1 MQGRAAGREK
11 GIPETVLSEA
21 EVLGTV
27 FFLMAGTL
35 NTAGG

>member
-1 MQGRAAGREK
+1 MQGRAAGRKK
-11 GIPETVLSEA
+11 GIPE
-21 EVLGTV
+21 TV